1 MMDDKELRSYMHEE
15 HKLIMRILEI
25 VEYSNLQDLK
35 TINEFLNE
43 NGFVTRKECNNIEES
58 L

>member
-1 MMDDKELRSYMHEE
+1 MMDYKELRLRIKEE
-15 HKLIMRILEI
+15 HRLVMRILDI

-58 L
+58 V